1 MFHLFYTGYCQMVRD
16 IGQIYLH
23 DLQIILDMWKEFYIW
38 INNNVNMD
46 IQFSPEYIICGN
58 DYIVATR

>member
-1 MFHLFYTGYCQMVRD
+1 MVRD
-16 IGQIYLH
+16 IGQIYLQ

-46 IQFSPEYIICGN
+46 IQFSPECIICGN